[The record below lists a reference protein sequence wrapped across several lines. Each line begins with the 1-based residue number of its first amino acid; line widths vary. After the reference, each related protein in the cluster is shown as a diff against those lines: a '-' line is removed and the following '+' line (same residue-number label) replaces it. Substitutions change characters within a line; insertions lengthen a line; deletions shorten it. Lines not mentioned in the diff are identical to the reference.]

1 MRRMIVLAL
10 IVFLSECIPLDVL
23 GGVRLS
29 WSGTDPCLMWYMEG
43 TDDHRECLETQYTQ
57 ESLYQETREKAAN
70 MSAEEAEAAEE
81 AAVRK
86 DKMKRALGITG
97 VLLVILV
104 TAASLALAIAMIVAG
119 AGG

>member
-57 ESLYQETREKAAN
+57 ESLDQEARERAATMTAEETEAAEKAA
-70 MSAEEAEAAEE
+70 A
-81 AAVRK
+81 RK
-86 DKMKRALGITG
+86 DKIKVVLGA
-97 VLLVILV
+97 VLLVIVV
-104 TAASLALAIAMIVAG
+104 TAVGIALILAAFVGSLRGG
-119 AGG
+119 A